1 MMAKI
6 IQLPVKAPAKLGFK
20 RAIKDKK
27 IELEKKGQL
36 NLFNQQ
42 GTQIHYLPSRFSP
55 FEEALWLDENNKPD
69 AQEAYLKAI
78 LAEDY
83 TADAYCN
90 LGILESQHGNTAK
103 AFDCFSMTLKLEERH
118 LEAHYNLAN
127 LYFEACDYRLAKLHY
142 ELAAEIDPDF
152 PNTYFNLGLVYALND
167 EYEDAINALFKY
179 KQLVPEEEGKKA
191 DNLLNSLR
199 RSLKKL

>member
-1 MMAKI
+1 MVKI
-6 IQLPVKAPAKLGFK
+6 IQLPVKAPSKLGYK
-20 RAIKDKK
+20 RAKKDKRK
-27 IELEKKGQL
+27 ELEKQGQL

-42 GTQIHYLPSRFSP
+42 EAQVHYLPSKFTP
-55 FEEALWLDENNKPD
+55 FEEALWLDENNNPN

-78 LAEDY
+78 LAEDC

-90 LGILESQHGNTAK
+90 LGILESQSGNITK
-103 AFDCFSMTLKLEERH
+103 AFDCFSQCLKIDERH

-127 LYFEACDYRLAKLHY
+127 LYFDAADYKLAKLHY
-142 ELAAEIDPDF
+142 ELAAEIEPDF

-167 EYEDAINALFKY
+167 DYEDAVSALFKY

-199 RSLKKL
+199 RSIKK

>member
-1 MMAKI
+1 MAKI
-6 IQLPVKAPAKLGFK
+6 IQLPVKTPSKLGYK
-20 RAIKDKK
+20 RAKKDKK
-27 IELEKKGQL
+27 KELEKKGQL
-36 NLFNQQ
+36 NLFSRQEA
-42 GTQIHYLPSRFSP
+42 QIHYLPSKFTP
-55 FEEALWLDENNKPD
+55 FEEALWFDENNNPN

-78 LAEDY
+78 LADDC

-90 LGILESQHGNTAK
+90 LGILESQSGNVTK
-103 AFDCFSMTLKLEERH
+103 AFDCFSQCLKIDERH

-127 LYFEACDYRLAKLHY
+127 LYFEACDYKLAKLHY
-142 ELAAEIDPDF
+142 ELAASIEPDF

-167 EYEDAINALFKY
+167 DYEDAVNALFKY

-199 RSLKKL
+199 RSLNK